1 MADVS
6 ISPPDPDRLRGED
19 GFRDANRGQL
29 LLVAGL
35 VMAVSLVALVVL
47 LNATIYSENVAT
59 RGIEATDGEALEV
72 RATAVE
78 GTGSLI
84 DATNRKAN
92 ADDDD
97 YTVTRGAVED
107 GVAELDTHLAR
118 TYAGRGGV
126 THLAVDSLRRGSY
139 LTGNLSSASV
149 ADDVNRTR
157 GFVLDVDV
165 SDDPPVG
172 TNASAAPDEAF
183 HVVFNHSTG
192 DTHEVYVYANETES
206 GNLTVAVGDD
216 GTEPTVL
223 CSVDPADLEDSDRVA
238 VDLTGERVG
247 GQSCPGIWPAEL
259 VSQSGSYAIDFENGD
274 AATGNATATVTAPS
288 GGSVGSELD
297 ATPAVYDATIDLR
310 YRTAELRFETVVRVA
325 PGEPDV

>member
-6 ISPPDPDRLRGED
+6 ISPPDLDRLRGEN

-59 RGIEATDGEALEV
+59 RGIESADGEALEV

-84 DATNRKAN
+84 DATNRKAA
-92 ADDDD
+92 ADGDG
-97 YTVTRGAVED
+97 YGATETAVEE

-126 THLAVDSLRRGSY
+126 AHLTADSLRRGSY
-139 LTGNLSSASV
+139 LTGNLTSSQV

-157 GFVLDVDV
+157 EFVLVVDPD
-165 SDDPPVG
+165 SLAS
-172 TNASAAPDEAF
+172 TNASTAPDEAF
-183 HVVFNHSTG
+183 HVVFNSSG
-192 DTHEVYVYANETES
+192 DTHEVYVYNNTS
-206 GNLTVAVGDD
+206 NGNVTVAIGEN

-223 CSVDPADLEDSDRVA
+223 GSIDPDELDEPDRVA

-247 GQSCPGIWPAEL
+247 G
-259 VSQSGSYAIDFENGD
+259 
-274 AATGNATATVTAPS
+274 
-288 GGSVGSELD
+288 
-297 ATPAVYDATIDLR
+297 AVHSRNLAR
-310 YRTAELRFETVVRVA
+310 RTHAVRVVHDRLR
-325 PGEPDV
+325 ER

>member
-6 ISPPDPDRLRGED
+6 ISPPNPDRLRGEN

-59 RGIEATDGEALEV
+59 RGIESADGEALEV

-84 DATNRKAN
+84 DATNRKAA
-92 ADDDD
+92 ADGDG
-97 YTVTRGAVED
+97 YGATETAVEE
-107 GVAELDTHLAR
+107 GVTELDTHLAR

-126 THLAVDSLRRGSY
+126 THLTVDSLRRGSY
-139 LTGNLSSASV
+139 LTGNLSSSQV
-149 ADDVNRTR
+149 GDDIDRTR
-157 GFVLDVDV
+157 GFVLDVDPE
-165 SDDPPVG
+165 SLAS

-183 HVVFNHSTG
+183 HVFFNGSGGGTS
-192 DTHEVYVYANETES
+192 EVYVYADES
-206 GNLTVAVGDD
+206 AGGNVTVAVGEN
-216 GTEPTVL
+216 GTEPTVVG
-223 CSVDPADLEDSDRVA
+223 SIDPDNLDEPDRVA
-238 VDLTGERVG
+238 VDLTGERLG
-247 GQSCPGIWPAEL
+247 GQSTPGIWPAEL
-259 VSQSGSYAIDFENGD
+259 LTQSDSYATDFENGD
-274 AATGNATATVTAPS
+274 AAVGNATATVTAPS
-288 GGSVGSELD
+288 GGGVASELD

-310 YRTAELRFETVVRVA
+310 YRTAELQFETVVRVA